1 MRRGQARHS
10 IRGGRGRGGA
20 LLQVVADDERRSL
33 VVVSDARPHAVYFQV
48 DVVNALSE
56 LAEPSAVARPELRAR
71 TQVCARPFAERG
83 DRLAVALRRDAEEYA
98 EHAQRAEVAG
108 VAHVRV
114 RGFRADEEGYEV
126 RLVLARKPALVRHL
140 VRDVEREVAVGL

>member
-10 IRGGRGRGGA
+10 IRGGCGRGGA
-20 LLQVVADDERRSL
+20 QLQVVADDERRSL
-33 VVVSDARPHAVYFQV
+33 VVVPDARLHAVDFQV
-48 DVVNALSE
+48 DVVDALSY

-71 TQVCARPFAERG
+71 TQVCARPFAERV
-83 DRLAVALRRDAEEYA
+83 DYLAVALRRYAEENA

-108 VAHVRV
+108 VANVWV

-126 RLVLARKPALVRHL
+126 RLVLAREPALVSHL
-140 VRDVEREVAVGL
+140 VRDVEREVAIGL